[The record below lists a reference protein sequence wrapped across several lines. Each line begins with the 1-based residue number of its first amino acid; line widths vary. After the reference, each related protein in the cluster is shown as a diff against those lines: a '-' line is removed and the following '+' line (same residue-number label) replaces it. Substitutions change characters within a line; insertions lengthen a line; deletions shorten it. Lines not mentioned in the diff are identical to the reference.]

1 MDANQYITDVTPTS
15 KSWGC
20 KVIVTEKLN
29 ERQSARGVTYR
40 AMILEDSQGHKVK
53 VMTYGQDIII
63 LDKRLEVNNTY
74 KIFNAKVSEATQGF
88 GVPDES
94 YRHIWTLN
102 RRTMIHDVSSKEKIL
117 IQPSAEPEID
127 PFSLFYKAMLTNK
140 KINVLAVVIAKLQ
153 RNFDYTKKGQKT
165 ASDFIIIDHESPR
178 ARNSADTAIRHL
190 SHNNC
195 KEDSINIFQSH
206 ITYNL
211 TSSLDEWKSSNTSVI
226 EHAIETKKWLD
237 PLSLFAKPEDI
248 QTTPISEVARTTN
261 EGDIHW
267 VEGQLQVLETGDI
280 TFYIG
285 CSSCNRKLD
294 YIEGINF
301 KCMLCGDP
309 EAKTIK
315 RFRILS
321 EIKDE
326 ISALQVTLF
335 TDTLEKIVRALELNT
350 PMELLKCGDLNNSLA
365 SQKAN
370 PEIAKFRAKGIDP
383 ELEDKLGFLFDG
395 TVAKGDDMWSPSASC
410 PPRRFFEASSSS
422 QILCEDI
429 DIHTTPLEEF
439 GVDLGIPDLNDD
451 HENEGTKESYTSV
464 EIIENPIK
472 KRQISSSSTQKKK
485 LCKKKFGGASML
497 STKIDEIKGEFD
509 KHRETIMS
517 RVNKLP
523 PTISEAVEV
532 LMAMKDDIPPCSTL
546 DKDEEKGTDRE
557 QEMDG
562 QACPLVGGLKL
573 RYIPH
578 KEGARD
584 GQTGLSSS
592 KRPQAEIHPP
602 RRSKV
607 GTNIPPITA
616 IIEEDNGWGV
626 PIKEKETR
634 GERIS
639 WAAIPRRSAFFIK
652 RRFPTVTMGKNRSK
666 RNKIAAKARTNLEGK
681 EKLSSDDLR
690 HQITLSQSRRETQDK
705 SCERSFHSKAP
716 KSSHPKDSQAE
727 IEKFDA
733 NSPIVRKL
741 IGWLNKEGEARSQGT
756 GRETGQGEDEEVESQ
771 GRIPVH
777 KRMRKNASQRLGP
790 RTEESG
796 ENSGGPSNED
806 ARDILKLRKEMEELK
821 RQVDKDG
828 SFGPTVEIIS
838 PFTTRVMKAQL
849 PRGLKAP
856 EIRYKGVT
864 DPNDHLAAYQTH
876 MLMHAVEDEIQCRLF
891 VGTLEGPAVK
901 WFLTLPNGTID
912 CFKDLA
918 QLFLNAYGGRFQ
930 PNKHFTHLFSL
941 KQKEGE
947 TNSEL
952 VQRWNEAINEVEPMD
967 DKTSIALF
975 MNVLRSGELFRKLD
989 YDTPTSYKAMM
1000 ARVNKFCATE
1010 ESDRLKG
1017 KSEGAWHKGPDKE
1030 KKGEK
1035 TKAATLSIPTLKSL
1049 AAPVAEIKSKEEG
1062 GQKRKRGDQK
1072 RRQWPYDPEK
1082 YCNFHRR
1089 PGHATE
1095 ECHFLKKME
1104 GEMKDKEPNAN
1115 QEPNQGGNVWRR
1127 DAQPQQQVQENPEE
1141 FPQVGV
1147 IFGGPETGVTSKE
1160 RKEWARKL
1168 YVGSIDV
1175 GQAAKKGRREP
1186 IVFSDEDLPLI
1197 LSPHRIPLV
1206 ISMAIHKFFV
1216 RRILVDTGSSVNVLY
1231 WEAAQ
1236 QLGIRKEDLTKL
1248 NMPLSGFT
1256 GDIIEPVVDI
1266 KCAHNA
1272 ILGRPGLEDLGGALS
1287 LEHLCL
1293 KFRTPEGVGRVL
1305 GDQPAA
1311 KKAYLSA
1318 CKKIDKENLNIQT
1331 IGHVL
1336 EDKERKEEDRE
1347 RPKPAVEMEEVVLF
1361 PEGDQEKVVRIGLG
1375 LEEDTREEIIRV
1387 LRENSVLF
1395 AWESKDMPGVDPS
1408 VICHKLNTKMDSLPV
1423 KQKKRY
1429 LSTDRKEFVR
1439 RERLTPYFQAHPVR
1453 IMTDQPLGAVLR
1465 DPSSSGRVIKWAM
1478 VLSQYDIS
1486 YQPRSSKKGQVI
1498 ADFMVEC
1505 TARGKP
1511 EEDGTGQ
1518 ERKRELWE
1526 VHSDGSCTKD
1536 GSGGGAVLTSPEGFK
1551 AYHSFKFTFRATNNE
1566 AEYEALIGGIQIAL
1580 FMKIFV

>member
-1 MDANQYITDVTPTS
+1 MGWSQPIKGTH
-15 KSWGC
+15 K
-20 KVIVTEKLN
+20 
-29 ERQSARGVTYR
+29 ERNPMR
-40 AMILEDSQGHKVK
+40 
-53 VMTYGQDIII
+53 
-63 LDKRLEVNNTY
+63 
-74 KIFNAKVSEATQGF
+74 
-88 GVPDES
+88 
-94 YRHIWTLN
+94 
-102 RRTMIHDVSSKEKIL
+102 
-117 IQPSAEPEID
+117 
-127 PFSLFYKAMLTNK
+127 SL
-140 KINVLAVVIAKLQ
+140 
-153 RNFDYTKKGQKT
+153 G
-165 ASDFIIIDHESPR
+165 SP
-178 ARNSADTAIRHL
+178 
-190 SHNNC
+190 
-195 KEDSINIFQSH
+195 
-206 ITYNL
+206 
-211 TSSLDEWKSSNTSVI
+211 
-226 EHAIETKKWLD
+226 
-237 PLSLFAKPEDI
+237 PLSL
-248 QTTPISEVARTTN
+248 
-261 EGDIHW
+261 
-267 VEGQLQVLETGDI
+267 
-280 TFYIG
+280 
-285 CSSCNRKLD
+285 
-294 YIEGINF
+294 
-301 KCMLCGDP
+301 
-309 EAKTIK
+309 
-315 RFRILS
+315 
-321 EIKDE
+321 
-326 ISALQVTLF
+326 
-335 TDTLEKIVRALELNT
+335 
-350 PMELLKCGDLNNSLA
+350 
-365 SQKAN
+365 
-370 PEIAKFRAKGIDP
+370 
-383 ELEDKLGFLFDG
+383 
-395 TVAKGDDMWSPSASC
+395 
-410 PPRRFFEASSSS
+410 
-422 QILCEDI
+422 
-429 DIHTTPLEEF
+429 
-439 GVDLGIPDLNDD
+439 
-451 HENEGTKESYTSV
+451 EGTKTRR
-464 EIIENPIK
+464 
-472 KRQISSSSTQKKK
+472 KR
-485 LCKKKFGGASML
+485 
-497 STKIDEIKGEFD
+497 
-509 KHRETIMS
+509 R
-517 RVNKLP
+517 R
-523 PTISEAVEV
+523 
-532 LMAMKDDIPPCSTL
+532 KD
-546 DKDEEKGTDRE
+546 RR

-562 QACPLVGGLKL
+562 RVCPPVDGLKW
-573 RYIPH
+573 RYTPPG
-578 KEGARD
+578 KSKAGAD
-584 GQTGLSSS
+584 VL
-592 KRPQAEIHPP
+592 PNHCYY
-602 RRSKV
+602 
-607 GTNIPPITA
+607 
-616 IIEEDNGWGV
+616 
-626 PIKEKETR
+626 
-634 GERIS
+634 
-639 WAAIPRRSAFFIK
+639 WAAFSRWSAFFIK
-652 RRFPTVTMGKNRSK
+652 KRFPTVTLGKNRSK

-681 EKLSSDDLR
+681 EKLSSEDLR

-705 SCERSFHSKAP
+705 SGERSFHSKAP
-716 KSSHPKDSQAE
+716 KSSHLKDSQ
-727 IEKFDA
+727 
-733 NSPIVRKL
+733 
-741 IGWLNKEGEARSQGT
+741 GT
-756 GRETGQGEDEEVESQ
+756 RRETGQGEDEEVESQ
-771 GRIPVH
+771 GHISVH

-796 ENSGGPSNED
+796 ENSGGHGNED
-806 ARDILKLRKEMEELK
+806 AGDILKLRKELEELK

-838 PFTTRVMKAQL
+838 PFTARVMKAQL
-849 PRGLKAP
+849 PRGMKAP

-864 DPNDHLAAYQTH
+864 DPNDHLATYQTH

-912 CFKDLA
+912 CFKDIA

-930 PNKHFTHLFSL
+930 PKKHFTHLFSL

-947 TNSEL
+947 TNGEL

-1049 AAPVAEIKSKEEG
+1049 AAPVAEIESKEEG

-1141 FPQVGV
+1141 FPQVRV
-1147 IFGGPETGVTSKE
+1147 IFGGPETGVTGKE

-1168 YVGSIDV
+1168 YVGSIDI

-1186 IVFSDEDLPLI
+1186 IVFSDEDLPFI
-1197 LSPHRIPLV
+1197 LSPHRTPLV

-1216 RRILVDTGSSVNVLY
+1216 KRILVDTGSSVNVLY

-1236 QLGIRKEDLTKL
+1236 QLGIRKEDLTNL

-1256 GDIIEPVVDI
+1256 GDIIEPEGSIKLDIIIGEHPKVRHMRMDFVVADI

-1293 KFRTPEGVGRVL
+1293 KFRTPEGVGKVL

-1336 EDKERKEEDRE
+1336 EDKEKKEEDRE

-1361 PEGDQEKVVRIGLG
+1361 PEGDQEKAYLSSPPVLSKLLAGDVLFLYLG
-1375 LEEDTREEIIRV
+1375 VAHLAVSSVLLREEERV
-1387 LRENSVLF
+1387 QKPVYYTSRALRGPETRYTPLEKCVL
-1395 AWESKDMPGVDPS
+1395 AV
-1408 VICHKLNTKMDSLPV
+1408 VVTV
-1423 KQKKRY
+1423 K
-1429 LSTDRKEFVR
+1429 
-1439 RERLTPYFQAHPVR
+1439 RLTPYFQAHPVR
-1453 IMTDQPLGAVLR
+1453 IMTNQPLGAVLK

-1498 ADFMVEC
+1498 ADFIVEC

-1551 AYHSFKFTFRATNNE
+1551 AYHSFKFMFRATNNE

-1580 FMKIFV
+1580 FMKIKHIHLKSDSKLAIGQLKGEMEAKEGRLKKYRDCAKTLLGQFESYELIYVPREENEEADMLAKLCRTIPIHMEGMVRQHERICPVWEEAVPVLEISGPGETPFALAYGFEAKVPTEVLVPSTMVETYTPSLNEQLVEVDSHFTQERRDDAAIKAEEYQRQSKRYHDKKVVLRVFEVGNWVLRKREKSQPTKGGKLAQNWEGPYRVEKVVRTGTYQLATSEGKALDNYWNVEHLKKFYQ

>member
-1 MDANQYITDVTPTS
+1 MHQPLSMAEKPSSDKSPSPVSTPHLAFTTIS
-15 KSWGC
+15 N
-20 KVIVTEKLN
+20 EKLHIPILLSFTELN
-29 ERQSARGVTYR
+29 YKKWSRLFLLLVRFFSLGDFLTGKSVPSNNDDTDWYQLDALIQGWILSTINDEVSDLVLSSTDSASELWRSIHSLFHDNKPAR
-40 AMILEDSQGHKVK
+40 AMQLEHQFRTTK
-53 VMTYGQDIII
+53 
-63 LDKRLEVNNTY
+63 
-74 KIFNAKVSEATQGF
+74 KVSLSISAYCQ
-88 GVPDES
+88 
-94 YRHIWTLN
+94 TLKN
-102 RRTMIHDVSSKEKIL
+102 
-117 IQPSAEPEID
+117 
-127 PFSLFYKAMLTNK
+127 
-140 KINVLAVVIAKLQ
+140 LA
-153 RNFDYTKKGQKT
+153 D
-165 ASDFIIIDHESPR
+165 
-178 ARNSADTAIRHL
+178 
-190 SHNNC
+190 
-195 KEDSINIFQSH
+195 
-206 ITYNL
+206 
-211 TSSLDEWKSSNTSVI
+211 
-226 EHAIETKKWLD
+226 WLD
-237 PLSLFAKPEDI
+237 DVDAPV
-248 QTTPISEVARTTN
+248 SEQQLV
-261 EGDIHW
+261 
-267 VEGQLQVLETGDI
+267 LQVLRGLPDDMRGQTSFLQFQTPPP
-280 TFYIG
+280 TFLQT
-285 CSSCNRKLD
+285 R
-294 YIEGINF
+294 
-301 KCMLCGDP
+301 
-309 EAKTIK
+309 
-315 RFRILS
+315 
-321 EIKDE
+321 
-326 ISALQVTLF
+326 SALLLLEHQQSDLDSADPSPGTALF
-335 TDTLEKIVRALELNT
+335 SAGHTGAH
-350 PMELLKCGDLNNSLA
+350 PH
-365 SQKAN
+365 
-370 PEIAKFRAKGIDP
+370 
-383 ELEDKLGFLFDG
+383 
-395 TVAKGDDMWSPSASC
+395 SPAGGGRGS
-410 PPRRFFEASSSS
+410 FSSSGGRGHS
-422 QILCEDI
+422 
-429 DIHTTPLEEF
+429 
-439 GVDLGIPDLNDD
+439 GSG
-451 HENEGTKESYTSV
+451 GS
-464 EIIENPIK
+464 
-472 KRQISSSSTQKKK
+472 RGR
-485 LCKKKFGGASML
+485 GGAAISRW
-497 STKIDEIKGEFD
+497 ST
-509 KHRETIMS
+509 
-517 RVNKLP
+517 
-523 PTISEAVEV
+523 
-532 LMAMKDDIPPCSTL
+532 
-546 DKDEEKGTDRE
+546 
-557 QEMDG
+557 
-562 QACPLVGGLKL
+562 
-573 RYIPH
+573 
-578 KEGARD
+578 
-584 GQTGLSSS
+584 
-592 KRPQAEIHPP
+592 
-602 RRSKV
+602 
-607 GTNIPPITA
+607 
-616 IIEEDNGWGV
+616 
-626 PIKEKETR
+626 
-634 GERIS
+634 
-639 WAAIPRRSAFFIK
+639 FFIK
-652 RRFPTVTMGKNRSK
+652 RRFPLVTMGKNRSK

-681 EKLSSDDLR
+681 EKLSSEDLR

-716 KSSHPKDSQAE
+716 KSSHPKDSQAAT
-727 IEKFDA
+727 EKFDA

-741 IGWLNKEGEARSQGT
+741 IGWLNNEGEARSQGT

-771 GRIPVH
+771 GRISVH

-796 ENSGGPSNED
+796 ENSGGHNNED
-806 ARDILKLRKEMEELK
+806 AGDILKLRKEMEELK

-849 PRGLKAP
+849 PRGMKAP

-876 MLMHAVEDEIQCRLF
+876 MLMHAVEDKIQCRLF

-901 WFLTLPNGTID
+901 WFLTLSNGTID
-912 CFKDLA
+912 CFKDLS

-930 PNKHFTHLFSL
+930 PKKHFTHLFSL

-952 VQRWNEAINEVEPMD
+952 VQRWNETINEVEPMD

-1017 KSEGAWHKGPDKE
+1017 KSEGALHKGPDKE

-1115 QEPNQGGNVWRR
+1115 REPNQG
-1127 DAQPQQQVQENPEE
+1127 
-1141 FPQVGV
+1141 
-1147 IFGGPETGVTSKE
+1147 ETGVTSKE

-1168 YVGSIDV
+1168 YVGSIDI

-1197 LSPHRIPLV
+1197 FSPHRTPLV

-1216 RRILVDTGSSVNVLY
+1216 KRILVDTGSSVNVLY

-1256 GDIIEPVVDI
+1256 GDIIEPEGSIKLDIIIGEHPKVRHMRMDFVVVDI

-1272 ILGRPGLEDLGGALS
+1272 ILGRPGLEDLGGALT

-1336 EDKERKEEDRE
+1336 EHKERKEEDRE

-1408 VICHKLNTKMDSLPV
+1408 VICHKLNIKMDSLPV

-1439 RERLTPYFQAHPVR
+1439 KEVKTLLEAGHIRE
-1453 IMTDQPLGAVLR
+1453 
-1465 DPSSSGRVIKWAM
+1465 
-1478 VLSQYDIS
+1478 
-1486 YQPRSSKKGQVI
+1486 KGQVI

-1518 ERKRELWE
+1518 ERKKELWE
-1526 VHSDGSCTKD
+1526 IHSDGGTRVEAYTPSLNEQLMEVDSHFTQERRDDAAMKAEEYQRQSKRYHDKKAVVQTFEVRDWVLRKREKSQPTK
-1536 GSGGGAVLTSPEGFK
+1536 GGKLAQNWEEPYRVEKVVRTGTYQLATPEGK
-1551 AYHSFKFTFRATNNE
+1551 ALDNYWNVEHLKKF
-1566 AEYEALIGGIQIAL
+1566 YQ
-1580 FMKIFV
+1580 